1 MYETLLRLDTEGIE
15 YYVEDKLFF
24 LSFLNEEQK
33 EKILIHFLSQN
44 VYLREIRDDYT
55 DDPECIIKLANK
67 AGWER
72 EKIVKFIINPKED
85 GWNMNS
91 CVVSNYVD
99 SILDKVSMEEKVKD
113 IPKEMPKEEPKVI
126 KFQEIREKM
135 DERRKI
141 LTLEIFLS
149 LSKEEIKETNLN
161 GFLDSENEYNDYQIQ
176 TIVSA
181 MIEKEVD
188 LEKYINFFDSYQ
200 RRSVTLATLIDING
214 EKKDEKIEKCI
225 KYLLEAIPNQ
235 D

>member
-1 MYETLLRLDTEGIE
+1 MSMYETLLRFDAEDIE
-15 YYVEDKLFF
+15 YHVEDKLFF

-99 SILDKVSMEEKVKD
+99 SVLDKISMEEKARV
-113 IPKEMPKEEPKVI
+113 EMPKVV

-135 DERRKI
+135 DEKRKI

-149 LSKEEIKETNLN
+149 LSKEEVKETNLN
-161 GFLDSENEYNDYQIQ
+161 GFLHSENEYNDYQIQ

-188 LEKYINFFDSYQ
+188 MEKYINFFDSYQ